1 MVEKKPTHLMGKKL
15 TKKLICYHKTMKKL
29 SIRNLALIVLVAV
42 AILAIGVFS
51 FQNRPQDPES
61 IVEVSENEGNQE
73 NQNDSDQEFVTDIDM
88 NIDHWQTKETEFFT
102 IKFPKEWYW
111 MESEHAENEGHAKVI
126 TNNPNFDINRYRYIG
141 IGGGVG
147 QSLSLENHSEVVL
160 TFSGV
165 SVTYEVGTREESIRQ
180 EIERAKEFLGS
191 NVSCVYIEAESENND
206 PEAYCTAVNEKDQKV
221 QAYYTLGKSFTYAF
235 VMWTDIH
242 NEVVKRDILERV
254 AKSLIEKIE
263 L

>member
-1 MVEKKPTHLMGKKL
+1 MKQLSPRSL
-15 TKKLICYHKTMKKL
+15 TLI
-29 SIRNLALIVLVAV
+29 ALVAV
-42 AILAIGVFS
+42 AILVIGVFA
-51 FQNRPQDPES
+51 FQSRPLQEPDS
-61 IVEVSENEGNQE
+61 AVEVPENGESQEGQKN
-73 NQNDSDQEFVTDIDM
+73 NDQEFVTDVDM
-88 NIDHWQTKETEFFT
+88 NIDNWQTKETEFFT

-111 MESEHAENEGHAKVI
+111 MESDLEKDGCYSRVI
-126 TNNPNFDINRYRYIG
+126 TNDPDFDIGKNACIS
-141 IGGGVG
+141 IGGGIG
-147 QSLSLENHSEVVL
+147 QPMSLEGETEIL
-160 TFSGV
+160 ITFSGIA
-165 SVTYEVGTREESIRQ
+165 VTSEVGTPEESIHWQ
-180 EIERAKEFLGS
+180 IERAKEFLGS

>member
-1 MVEKKPTHLMGKKL
+1 
-15 TKKLICYHKTMKKL
+15 MKRI
-29 SIRNLALIVLVAV
+29 SIQIIIFVVIGVFAVLALILFALQKEETSSETFLPI
-42 AILAIGVFS
+42 AKDEKNKEGDFR
-51 FQNRPQDPES
+51 QKE
-61 IVEVSENEGNQE
+61 EV
-73 NQNDSDQEFVTDIDM
+73 FVTDVDM
-88 NIDHWQTKETEFFT
+88 NIDNWQTKETEFFT

-111 MESEHAENEGHAKVI
+111 MESDLEKDGCYSRVI
-126 TNNPNFDINRYRYIG
+126 TNDPDFDIGKNACIS
-141 IGGGVG
+141 IGGGIG
-147 QSLSLENHSEVVL
+147 QPMSLEGETEIL
-160 TFSGV
+160 ITFSGIA
-165 SVTYEVGTREESIRQ
+165 VTSEVGTPEESIHWQ
-180 EIERAKEFLGS
+180 IERAKEFLGS

>member
-1 MVEKKPTHLMGKKL
+1 
-15 TKKLICYHKTMKKL
+15 MKQL
-29 SIRNLALIVLVAV
+29 SSRNLTLITLVVIAV
-42 AILAIGVFS
+42 LAIGVLA
-51 FQNRPQDPES
+51 FQNRVQEPQE
-61 IVEVSENEGNQE
+61 VMEVSKSEESQE
-73 NQNDSDQEFVTDIDM
+73 NKNDNDQKFVTDVDM
-88 NIDHWQTKETEFFT
+88 NIDNWQTKETEFFT
-102 IKFPKEWYW
+102 IKFPREWYW
-111 MESEHAENEGHAKVI
+111 MESEHEENEGYSEII
-126 TNNPNFDINRYRYIG
+126 TNNPNFDIDRYAGIG
-141 IGGGVG
+141 IGGGIG

-180 EIERAKEFLGS
+180 EIGRAKEFLGS

-206 PEAYCTAVNEKDQKV
+206 PEAYCTAVNEKNQKI

-242 NEVVKRDILERV
+242 NEVVKRDILEGV